1 MLELIDPA
9 GRNRRVPP
17 LNTGKIIALQQ
28 LLAAGEPDPAR
39 LAALLRD
46 ALPDEAAETAAT
58 YRPEQLFALAAF
70 LIDGGKPPRQV
81 DGEPVE
87 LRFAAA
93 LIMKQF
99 SAYTMT
105 MLAALPLPEFLDL
118 YRLALAVQADEAL
131 TVVGHGAAA
140 ALTGNLSSLRA
151 RRQELM
157 PTPPTPPAATAV
169 PEPERL
175 AAARRLADEIKTGDN
190 RAKTFQIND
199 LKGINH

>member
-1 MLELIDPA
+1 MLEFIDPS
-9 GRNRRVPP
+9 GQKFRVPP

-39 LAALLRD
+39 LFSLLRD
-46 ALPDEAAETAAT
+46 VLPDDTAEIAAT

-70 LIDGGKPPRQV
+70 LIDGGKPLRQV

-99 SAYTMT
+99 AAYTMA
-105 MLAALPLPEFLDL
+105 MLAALPLTEFLEL
-118 YRLALAVQADEAL
+118 YRLALTVQADEAL
-131 TVVGHGAAA
+131 MVAGHGFAA
-140 ALTGNLSSLRA
+140 ALSGNLSSLRA
-151 RRQELM
+151 RRRELM
-157 PTPPTPPAATAV
+157 PKVPALPAAMAV

-175 AAARRLADEIKTGDN
+175 AAARRLADEIKSGN
-190 RAKTFQIND
+190 NSAKTVQLDDFKSIIQ
-199 LKGINH
+199 